1 LNSKIQIKKAMPEHL
16 VQVVEIYNQAIVD
29 GNSTADL
36 ETYQP
41 SEKKGW
47 FDAHNETHPLYVAL
61 DHEKVVAWLSLTP
74 YRPGRKAFAK
84 VREVSLYVHRD
95 HRSKGIAPFLLS
107 HAIADARSLGLEY
120 FIGILLGVNK
130 HSIRFVEGNGFV
142 LWASLPSIADLNGT
156 KSDHLY
162 YGLKLDS

>member
-47 FDAHNETHPLYVAL
+47 FDAH
-61 DHEKVVAWLSLTP
+61 HEKVVAWLSLTP